1 MVTSLNIGWRAGR
14 APLALSCLLFAP
26 FALLATLTAAQTNQV
41 VSTAKPAFEGPRMR
55 IPEMEKDFGV
65 VLRGEVLE
73 AIHILENIGSE
84 PLKIL
89 RVKPG

>member
-1 MVTSLNIGWRAGR
+1 MATSFNIGWRSGQARR
-14 APLALSCLLFAP
+14 AASGLLFAL
-26 FALLATLTAAQTNQV
+26 FALLSTVTAAQTNQV

-55 IPEMEKDFGV
+55 ILEMEKDFGV
-65 VLRGEVLE
+65 VTRGEVLE
-73 AIHILENIGSE
+73 ATHILENIGSE

>member
-1 MVTSLNIGWRAGR
+1 MATSFNIGWRTGR
-14 APLALSCLLFAP
+14 ARRTVSGLLFAP
-26 FALLATLTAAQTNQV
+26 FVLLATVTAAQTNQV
-41 VSTAKPAFEGPRMR
+41 VSTAKPEFDGPRMR
-55 IPEMEKDFGV
+55 ILEMEKDFGV